1 MTYDEMTKTFHAWWD
16 QQVADRTILSRAD
29 KPLAWRAFQAGVRA
43 LREDRSTP
51 QNYSSAASQ
60 PSEEK

>member
-16 QQVADRTILSRAD
+16 QQVADCTILSRAD

-51 QNYSSAASQ
+51 QKEQS
-60 PSEEK
+60 